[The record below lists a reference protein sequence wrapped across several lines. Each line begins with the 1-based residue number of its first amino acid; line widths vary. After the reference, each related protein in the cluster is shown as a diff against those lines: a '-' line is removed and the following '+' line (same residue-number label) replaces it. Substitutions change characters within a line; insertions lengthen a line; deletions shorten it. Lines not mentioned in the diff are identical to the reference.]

1 MTVELI
7 DGRAGKPHISGDDLG
22 NFKAGFVGIEGY
34 VLETENK
41 LAATLESANKLT
53 IDTGA
58 AIMPTTG
65 RHVRITSPET
75 VTIQS
80 GTQGQKR
87 NDLVVLRTTTSSD
100 NTTVETASIVVIKGT
115 PTTGTP
121 TDPSIT
127 NGDLKL
133 YRLSLD
139 GISVGNPVPLFN
151 VLTPLAT
158 IGASVDQL
166 NSKPKL
172 LWSGSV
178 SSGSFTVNDVH
189 KYNVLLIRT
198 ANGTGISF
206 KVNSSHTFSI
216 GTTNTAGNTYLDYIV
231 LSVGTNK
238 LTFGS
243 NYSSIHNVVT
253 DNWIKLGSNNKATIS
268 AVFGLLQTGAHQES
282 GQSKNTVTAMLN
294 VLVCGDEP

>member
-139 GISVGNPVPLFN
+139 GISVNGPVPLFN

-158 IGASVDQL
+158 LGASVDPET
-166 NSKPKL
+166 SDGWTYFKL
-172 LWSGSV
+172 DSGIVISFGMFSVTTTGSSSWGSV
-178 SSGSFTVNDVH
+178 TEITPAFKKALPVQLVSSPLFEMAQAWGAGGGLTGVEVYGDNNDIKTH
-189 KYNVLLIRT
+189 TRKYQALRPSGTDGIPSGRT
-198 ANGTGISF
+198 LYF
-206 KVNSSHTFSI
+206 KVINI
-216 GTTNTAGNTYLDYIV
+216 GRW
-231 LSVGTNK
+231 K
-238 LTFGS
+238 
-243 NYSSIHNVVT
+243 
-253 DNWIKLGSNNKATIS
+253 
-268 AVFGLLQTGAHQES
+268 
-282 GQSKNTVTAMLN
+282 
-294 VLVCGDEP
+294 

>member
-53 IDTGA
+53 INTGA

-87 NDLVVLRTTTSSD
+87 NDLVVLRTATSSD
-100 NTTVETASIVVIKGT
+100 NTTVEAASIVVIKGT

-121 TDPSIT
+121 TDPSIN

-133 YRLSLD
+133 YRLSLN
-139 GISVGNPVPLFN
+139 GISANDPVPLFN

-158 IGASVDQL
+158 LGASVDSSKASLFLTASTNYIDL
-166 NSKPKL
+166 NGKVVSPGGTYTAPATGYYVL
-172 LWSGSV
+172 G
-178 SSGSFTVNDVH
+178 SSGTGG
-189 KYNVLLIRT
+189 
-198 ANGTGISF
+198 ANAWWAINGRVICG
-206 KVNSSHTFSI
+206 
-216 GTTNTAGNTYLDYIV
+216 GNTGNVYSLVPLAKGTV
-231 LSVGTNK
+231 LSTRNFSGA
-238 LTFGS
+238 
-243 NYSSIHNVVT
+243 NYEVAGYFI
-253 DNWIKLGSNNKATIS
+253 I
-268 AVFGLLQTGAHQES
+268 
-282 GQSKNTVTAMLN
+282 
-294 VLVCGDEP
+294 

>member
-87 NDLVVLRTTTSSD
+87 NDLVVLRTATSSD
-100 NTTVETASIVVIKGT
+100 NTTVETANIIVIKGT
-115 PTTGTP
+115 PTTGSP
-121 TDPSIT
+121 TDPSIN

-139 GISVGNPVPLFN
+139 GISVENPVPLFN

-158 IGASVDQL
+158 LGASVDWGESMGWGYIKIGSYCRCWKNASFSPINLQ
-166 NSKPKL
+166 KKTEY
-172 LWSGSV
+172 SGS
-178 SSGSFTVNDVH
+178 
-189 KYNVLLIRT
+189 
-198 ANGTGISF
+198 
-206 KVNSSHTFSI
+206 
-216 GTTNTAGNTYLDYIV
+216 
-231 LSVGTNK
+231 
-238 LTFGS
+238 LTFGYKRIEETLPFSFS
-243 NYSSIHNVVT
+243 N
-253 DNWIKLGSNNKATIS
+253 AAAS
-268 AVFGLLQTGAHQES
+268 AVSTAREGFCQVAQIIGNSIITTFAMNNASATDGGFMLFVEGILQDS
-282 GQSKNTVTAMLN
+282 
-294 VLVCGDEP
+294 

>member
-7 DGRAGKPHISGDDLG
+7 DGRAGKPHIGGDDLG

-41 LAATLESANKLT
+41 LVATLESANKLT
-53 IDTGA
+53 INTGA

-87 NDLVVLRTTTSSD
+87 NDLVVLRTATSSD

-121 TDPSIT
+121 TDPSIN

-158 IGASVDQL
+158 LGASVDSAV
-166 NSKPKL
+166 SKPIKTGQYIAVDKTL
-172 LWSGSV
+172 SAGESYTIPANGMYCVSLSRDDNSGSNAWFEV
-178 SSGSFTVNDVH
+178 D
-189 KYNVLLIRT
+189 
-198 ANGTGISF
+198 
-206 KVNSSHTFSI
+206 SHP
-216 GTTNTAGNTYLDYIV
+216 
-231 LSVGTNK
+231 
-238 LTFGS
+238 
-243 NYSSIHNVVT
+243 
-253 DNWIKLGSNNKATIS
+253 
-268 AVFGLLQTGAHQES
+268 VFGGYVDRRIYELKGVIPLAKGTVLKARS
-282 GQSKNTVTAMLN
+282 GVAASYTIDGYFKM
-294 VLVCGDEP
+294 

>member
-53 IDTGA
+53 INTGA

-87 NDLVVLRTTTSSD
+87 NDLVVLRTATSSD
-100 NTTVETASIVVIKGT
+100 NTTVETANIIVIKGT

-121 TDPSIT
+121 TDPSIN

-139 GISVGNPVPLFN
+139 GISAGNPVPLLN

-158 IGASVDQL
+158 LGASVDSAV
-166 NSKPKL
+166 SKPIKTGQYIAVDKTL
-172 LWSGSV
+172 SAGESYTIPANGMYCVSLSRDDNSGSNAWFEV
-178 SSGSFTVNDVH
+178 D
-189 KYNVLLIRT
+189 
-198 ANGTGISF
+198 
-206 KVNSSHTFSI
+206 SHP
-216 GTTNTAGNTYLDYIV
+216 
-231 LSVGTNK
+231 
-238 LTFGS
+238 
-243 NYSSIHNVVT
+243 
-253 DNWIKLGSNNKATIS
+253 
-268 AVFGLLQTGAHQES
+268 VFGGYVDRRIYELRGVIPLAKGTVLKARS
-282 GQSKNTVTAMLN
+282 GVAASYTIDGYFKM
-294 VLVCGDEP
+294 

>member
-53 IDTGA
+53 INTGA

-87 NDLVVLRTTTSSD
+87 NDLVVLRTATSSD

-121 TDPSIT
+121 TDPSIN

-139 GISVGNPVPLFN
+139 GISVENPVPLFN

-158 IGASVDQL
+158 LGASVD
-166 NSKPKL
+166 PKTSDGWTYFKL
-172 LWSGSV
+172 DSGIVISFGMFSVTTTGSSSWGSV
-178 SSGSFTVNDVH
+178 TELTPAFKKALPIQLVSPPLFEMAQAWGAGSGLIGVEVYGDDNDIKTH
-189 KYNVLLIRT
+189 TRKYQALRPSGADGVPSGRT
-198 ANGTGISF
+198 LYF
-206 KVNSSHTFSI
+206 KVINI
-216 GTTNTAGNTYLDYIV
+216 GRW
-231 LSVGTNK
+231 K
-238 LTFGS
+238 
-243 NYSSIHNVVT
+243 
-253 DNWIKLGSNNKATIS
+253 
-268 AVFGLLQTGAHQES
+268 
-282 GQSKNTVTAMLN
+282 
-294 VLVCGDEP
+294 

>member
-53 IDTGA
+53 INTGA

-87 NDLVVLRTTTSSD
+87 NDLVVLRTATSSD
-100 NTTVETASIVVIKGT
+100 NTTVETANIIVIKGT

-121 TDPSIT
+121 DPSIN

-158 IGASVDQL
+158 LGASVDSAV
-166 NSKPKL
+166 SKPIKTGQYIAVDKTL
-172 LWSGSV
+172 SAGESYTIPANGMYCVSLSRDDNSGSNAWFEV
-178 SSGSFTVNDVH
+178 D
-189 KYNVLLIRT
+189 
-198 ANGTGISF
+198 
-206 KVNSSHTFSI
+206 SHP
-216 GTTNTAGNTYLDYIV
+216 
-231 LSVGTNK
+231 
-238 LTFGS
+238 
-243 NYSSIHNVVT
+243 
-253 DNWIKLGSNNKATIS
+253 
-268 AVFGLLQTGAHQES
+268 VFGGYVDRRIYELKGVIPLAKGTVLKARS
-282 GQSKNTVTAMLN
+282 GVAASYTIDGYFKM
-294 VLVCGDEP
+294 

>member
-41 LAATLESANKLT
+41 LAATLESADKLT
-53 IDTGA
+53 INTGA

-87 NDLVVLRTTTSSD
+87 NDLVVLRTATSSD
-100 NTTVETASIVVIKGT
+100 NTTVETANIIVIKGT

-121 TDPSIT
+121 TDPSIN

-139 GISVGNPVPLFN
+139 GISVENPVPLFN

-158 IGASVDQL
+158 LGASVD
-166 NSKPKL
+166 
-172 LWSGSV
+172 WSSSGEWTVKKSSNGWAELFLIKTFSTEINQNFGQFNQSLGELSSRDYPFAFTSDPIVIGSV
-178 SSGSFTVNDVH
+178 YPEGSNSHTVISALAGGGS
-189 KYNVLLIRT
+189 KTKSPILT
-198 ANGTGISF
+198 ANRP
-206 KVNSSHTFSI
+206 
-216 GTTNTAGNTYLDYIV
+216 AGSAIDAK
-231 LSVGTNK
+231 LS
-238 LTFGS
+238 
-243 NYSSIHNVVT
+243 Y
-253 DNWIKLGSNNKATIS
+253 NWCLH
-268 AVFGLLQTGAHQES
+268 VFGRW
-282 GQSKNTVTAMLN
+282 K
-294 VLVCGDEP
+294 

>member
-53 IDTGA
+53 INTGA

-87 NDLVVLRTTTSSD
+87 NDLVVLRTATSSD

-115 PTTGTP
+115 STTGTP
-121 TDPSIT
+121 TDPAI
-127 NGDLKL
+127 NDGDLKL

-139 GISVGNPVPLFN
+139 GISVENPVPLFN

-158 IGASVDQL
+158 IGASVDSAV
-166 NSKPKL
+166 SKPIKTGQYIAVDKTL
-172 LWSGSV
+172 SAGESYTIPANGMYCVSLSRDDNSGSNAWFEV
-178 SSGSFTVNDVH
+178 D
-189 KYNVLLIRT
+189 
-198 ANGTGISF
+198 
-206 KVNSSHTFSI
+206 SHP
-216 GTTNTAGNTYLDYIV
+216 
-231 LSVGTNK
+231 
-238 LTFGS
+238 
-243 NYSSIHNVVT
+243 
-253 DNWIKLGSNNKATIS
+253 
-268 AVFGLLQTGAHQES
+268 VFGGYVDRRIYELKGVIPLAKGTVLKARS
-282 GQSKNTVTAMLN
+282 GVAASYTIDGYFKM
-294 VLVCGDEP
+294 

>member
-7 DGRAGKPHISGDDLG
+7 DGRAGKPHIGGDDLG

-53 IDTGA
+53 INTGA

-87 NDLVVLRTTTSSD
+87 NDLVVLRTATSSD

-121 TDPSIT
+121 TDPSIN

-139 GISVGNPVPLFN
+139 GISVENPVPLFN

-158 IGASVDQL
+158 LGASVAQEVVDGWQIL
-166 NSKPKL
+166 KIGSLAICRKAKQYTGLTPSRESGFANNSLSYGKVTITETLPYTLKDTATSVAL
-172 LWSGSV
+172 AERDGFIAGSGNLD
-178 SSGSFTVNDVH
+178 SGQKT
-189 KYNVLLIRT
+189 NVRT
-198 ANGTGISF
+198 NIFLAN
-206 KVNSSHTFSI
+206 
-216 GTTNTAGNTYLDYIV
+216 NTA
-231 LSVGTNK
+231 
-238 LTFGS
+238 
-243 NYSSIHNVVT
+243 SSIWL
-253 DNWIKLGSNNKATIS
+253 NWIVYGTI
-268 AVFGLLQTGAHQES
+268 V
-282 GQSKNTVTAMLN
+282 
-294 VLVCGDEP
+294 

>member
-53 IDTGA
+53 INTGA

-87 NDLVVLRTTTSSD
+87 NDLVVLRTATSSD

-121 TDPSIT
+121 TDPSIN

-139 GISVGNPVPLFN
+139 GISVENPVPLFN

-158 IGASVDQL
+158 LGASVDQYMINASSTPVML
-166 NSKPKL
+166 NYTIPTGGSYTVPVDGIYSFISK
-172 LWSGSV
+172 
-178 SSGSFTVNDVH
+178 
-189 KYNVLLIRT
+189 
-198 ANGTGISF
+198 
-206 KVNSSHTFSI
+206 
-216 GTTNTAGNTYLDYIV
+216 
-231 LSVGTNK
+231 
-238 LTFGS
+238 
-243 NYSSIHNVVT
+243 
-253 DNWIKLGSNNKATIS
+253 SNNKSNAWFIVNGMQVGGGYGGGDSEQCFTLALKAGCVINTRNLT
-268 AVFGLLQTGAHQES
+268 GLKYVVVGYF
-282 GQSKNTVTAMLN
+282 
-294 VLVCGDEP
+294 PF

>member
-22 NFKAGFVGIEGY
+22 NFKAGFVGVEGY

-87 NDLVVLRTTTSSD
+87 NDLVVLRTVTSSD
-100 NTTVETASIVVIKGT
+100 NTTVETASIVIIKGT

-158 IGASVDQL
+158 LGASVDQL
-166 NSKPKL
+166 FLIRKETIVDSITVPGGDYKDVRKDITPPSGYIPVAYTSLTPESAHCPISQFRIKKSTNSGKYEFSVVVRCVN
-172 LWSGSV
+172 SGSV
-178 SSGSFTVNDVH
+178 TLTEIGADVLYVHSSLVNDQ
-189 KYNVLLIRT
+189 R
-198 ANGTGISF
+198 S
-206 KVNSSHTFSI
+206 
-216 GTTNTAGNTYLDYIV
+216 
-231 LSVGTNK
+231 
-238 LTFGS
+238 
-243 NYSSIHNVVT
+243 
-253 DNWIKLGSNNKATIS
+253 
-268 AVFGLLQTGAHQES
+268 
-282 GQSKNTVTAMLN
+282 
-294 VLVCGDEP
+294 

>member
-53 IDTGA
+53 INTGA

-87 NDLVVLRTTTSSD
+87 NDLVVLRTATSSD
-100 NTTVETASIVVIKGT
+100 NTTVETANIIVIKGT

-121 TDPSIT
+121 TDPSIN

-133 YRLSLD
+133 YRLNLD
-139 GISVGNPVPLFN
+139 GISVENPVPLFN

-158 IGASVDQL
+158 LGASVDQIKVEQRGTSGIWEYAKYSNGIAECWGIDYTGSFNINTL
-166 NSKPKL
+166 WGNGFYISDNIAARNYPFTFKSAPREFAQITLVNPANHNTVYTGIKSLQAVNSTSKTCAYQML
-172 LWSGSV
+172 RSGS
-178 SSGSFTVNDVH
+178 
-189 KYNVLLIRT
+189 
-198 ANGTGISF
+198 GTGFAAKIEYYVRGEW
-206 KVNSSHTFSI
+206 K
-216 GTTNTAGNTYLDYIV
+216 
-231 LSVGTNK
+231 
-238 LTFGS
+238 
-243 NYSSIHNVVT
+243 
-253 DNWIKLGSNNKATIS
+253 
-268 AVFGLLQTGAHQES
+268 
-282 GQSKNTVTAMLN
+282 
-294 VLVCGDEP
+294 

>member
-53 IDTGA
+53 INTGA
-58 AIMPTTG
+58 AIMPTSG

-87 NDLVVLRTTTSSD
+87 NDLVVLRTATSSD
-100 NTTVETASIVVIKGT
+100 NTTVETANIIVIKGT

-121 TDPSIT
+121 TDPSIN

-139 GISVGNPVPLFN
+139 GISVENPVPLFN

-158 IGASVDQL
+158 LGASVDQL
-166 NSKPKL
+166 FLIRKETIVDSMTVPGGDYEDVRKDITPPSGYIPVAYTSLTPESAHCPISQFRIKKSTNPGKYELSVVVRCVN
-172 LWSGSV
+172 SGSV
-178 SSGSFTVNDVH
+178 TLSEIGADVLYVRSS
-189 KYNVLLIRT
+189 
-198 ANGTGISF
+198 
-206 KVNSSHTFSI
+206 
-216 GTTNTAGNTYLDYIV
+216 
-231 LSVGTNK
+231 
-238 LTFGS
+238 
-243 NYSSIHNVVT
+243 
-253 DNWIKLGSNNKATIS
+253 
-268 AVFGLLQTGAHQES
+268 
-282 GQSKNTVTAMLN
+282 
-294 VLVCGDEP
+294 LVQDLRS

>member
-7 DGRAGKPHISGDDLG
+7 DGRAGKPHIGGDDLG

-53 IDTGA
+53 INTGA

-87 NDLVVLRTTTSSD
+87 NDLVVLRTATSSD
-100 NTTVETASIVVIKGT
+100 NTTVETANIIVIKGT

-121 TDPSIT
+121 TDPSIN

-139 GISVGNPVPLFN
+139 GISVENPVPLFN

-158 IGASVDQL
+158 LGASVDQIKVEQRGTSGIWEYAKYSNGIAECWGIDYTGSFNINTL
-166 NSKPKL
+166 WGNGFYISDNIAARNYPFTFKSSPREFAQITLVNPANHNTVYTGIKSLQAVNSTSKTCAYQML
-172 LWSGSV
+172 RSGS
-178 SSGSFTVNDVH
+178 
-189 KYNVLLIRT
+189 
-198 ANGTGISF
+198 GTGFAAKIEYYVRGEW
-206 KVNSSHTFSI
+206 K
-216 GTTNTAGNTYLDYIV
+216 
-231 LSVGTNK
+231 
-238 LTFGS
+238 
-243 NYSSIHNVVT
+243 
-253 DNWIKLGSNNKATIS
+253 
-268 AVFGLLQTGAHQES
+268 
-282 GQSKNTVTAMLN
+282 
-294 VLVCGDEP
+294 

>member
-53 IDTGA
+53 INTGA

-87 NDLVVLRTTTSSD
+87 NDLVVLRTATSSD
-100 NTTVETASIVVIKGT
+100 NTTVETANIIVIKGT

-121 TDPSIT
+121 TDPSIN

-158 IGASVDQL
+158 LGASVDSAV
-166 NSKPKL
+166 SKPIKTGQYIAVDKTL
-172 LWSGSV
+172 SAGESYTIPANGMYCVSLSRDDNSGSNAWFEV
-178 SSGSFTVNDVH
+178 D
-189 KYNVLLIRT
+189 
-198 ANGTGISF
+198 
-206 KVNSSHTFSI
+206 SHP
-216 GTTNTAGNTYLDYIV
+216 
-231 LSVGTNK
+231 
-238 LTFGS
+238 
-243 NYSSIHNVVT
+243 
-253 DNWIKLGSNNKATIS
+253 
-268 AVFGLLQTGAHQES
+268 VFGGYVDRRIYELKGVIPLAKGTVLKARS
-282 GQSKNTVTAMLN
+282 GVAASYTIDGYFKM
-294 VLVCGDEP
+294 